1 MTGKEFRKWR
11 RSLEITQNEVASN
24 IGCTISAISRWES
37 GEIDF
42 RQSLYDKVIK
52 FYEERNKDG
61 E

>member
-24 IGCTISAISRWES
+24 IGCTVSAISRWES

-42 RQSLYDKVIK
+42 RQCLYDKVIK